1 MLIDNALRL
10 VAAPPTSL
18 ESNSVFGFNILAVVA
33 LSTSR
38 WVKHGNFCFHIS
50 PTEHQ
55 SNGAPDPTAHSP
67 SALDESIEQKFA
79 WANCPG
85 TRASWWCT
93 ASITFPVGS
102 AQRFTWS
109 LGDSVATNAENKR
122 ERERESSARVRWFCI
137 ITFTNLS
144 SLI

>member
-10 VAAPPTSL
+10 VTAPPTSL

-85 TRASWWCT
+85 TRVQLVMHCINHISGWFST
-93 ASITFPVGS
+93 AIYLVIRR
-102 AQRFTWS
+102 QR
-109 LGDSVATNAENKR
+109 GHQRREQERAR
-122 ERERESSARVRWFCI
+122 EREFCKSSVVLYYYI
-137 ITFTNLS
+137 Y
-144 SLI
+144 